1 MHVVALYKK
10 ILYLLGRV
18 STLNIDDE
26 NVGKKYI
33 WAVVEGGTC
42 WAGFGVEKIKA
53 DGWYGCLCFFQFYTG
68 GLVALKKVENALGLL
83 SPSSPKPIVK
93 LDIILVGN
101 LNFQSTRMR
110 II

>member
-33 WAVVEGGTC
+33 WAVVEEELAGLVLGLRRSRRMGGTAVC
-42 WAGFGVEKIKA
+42 A
-53 DGWYGCLCFFQFYTG
+53 FF
-68 GLVALKKVENALGLL
+68 
-83 SPSSPKPIVK
+83 
-93 LDIILVGN
+93 
-101 LNFQSTRMR
+101 NFIREDWWP
-110 II
+110 